1 MSQSNTIPMGR
12 RNVLGA
18 LGMMAL
24 PGCAVAAAPS
34 QSAGTADCPS
44 SSAKP
49 QFVDLTHRLTAA
61 FAIGSPPRISH
72 EAVDGSGK
80 DHGMLLNRFS
90 LVEHTG
96 THIDAPSHFGA
107 DRADLSQLPLDDLIG
122 PLAVLDMREQASST
136 VNFSV
141 LPSHIMEWE
150 AQHGELPDGG
160 CLALLSGFDPISAME
175 RMRAG
180 GGRPPNGMPGFAP
193 ESAEWLLANRNLK
206 GIAVDSMTLDS
217 GAYTPEYP
225 FHNAWLKEKRWG
237 IEAIANLD
245 AVPATGATIIVGA
258 APIGGA
264 TGFPVRAI
272 AML

>member
-1 MSQSNTIPMGR
+1 MSQSSDFRTGR
-12 RNVLGA
+12 RNLLGA
-18 LGMMAL
+18 LGAVAL
-24 PGCAVAAAPS
+24 PGCVAGVATREAANAADCRAAPR
-34 QSAGTADCPS
+34 
-44 SSAKP
+44 
-49 QFVDLTHRLTAA
+49 FLDLTHRLTAA

-122 PLAVLDMREQASST
+122 PLAVMDVRQQAAAT
-136 VNFSV
+136 TNFSI

-150 AQHGELPDGG
+150 AQHGKLPDGG
-160 CLALLSGFDPISAME
+160 CLAMWSGFDPVAMME
-175 RMRAG
+175 RMSAG

-193 ESAEWLLANRNLK
+193 ETAEWLLANRNLK

-217 GAYTPEYP
+217 GDYTPEYP
-225 FHNAWLKEKRWG
+225 FHNAWLNEKRWG
-237 IEAIANLD
+237 IEAIANLET
-245 AVPATGATIIVGA
+245 VPATGATIIVGA
-258 APIGGA
+258 APIEGA
-264 TGFPVRAI
+264 TGFPVRVI